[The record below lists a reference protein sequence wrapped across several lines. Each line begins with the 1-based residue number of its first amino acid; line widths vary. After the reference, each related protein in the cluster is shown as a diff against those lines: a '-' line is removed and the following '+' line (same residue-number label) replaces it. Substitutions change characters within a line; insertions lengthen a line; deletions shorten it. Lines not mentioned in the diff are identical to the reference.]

1 MNPDSAVEID
11 RDARHNP
18 SAAKSMGFCLGVDIA
33 QRCFEG
39 RLACWQRRARAQ
51 NDFEIAQSDAFA
63 APGLHLASGIF
74 GLTAESGF
82 NWISIRFD
90 QWPALDSVLQE
101 FNLRTSSNRGDRIF
115 EYVGVRWVR
124 LRSTA
129 GRDGKVHPPHRHC
142 RKSRAG
148 HRGG

>member
-51 NDFEIAQSDAFA
+51 NDFEISQSDAFA
-63 APGLHLASGIF
+63 APGLHLASGIV

-82 NWISIRFD
+82 SGGSQLLAGRAGPGPNAPPCTAARPLTGNETPRRWLLG
-90 QWPALDSVLQE
+90 PALSPQ
-101 FNLRTSSNRGDRIF
+101 
-115 EYVGVRWVR
+115 R
-124 LRSTA
+124 LRFFTLLYCLWL
-129 GRDGKVHPPHRHC
+129 HYN
-142 RKSRAG
+142 
-148 HRGG
+148 